1 MEKQIYYVSLET
13 GDILYEKI
21 DEQQQY
27 FEIEAS
33 DEEVNDLKIRMR
45 ELSNLDLK
53 LTWKDLF
60 LLPYHNEKYDRDNDH
75 YTNKLQNILRE
86 IKLLG
91 TDETQQ
97 KFYEMGRQN
106 DTKYNDTPFS

>member
-13 GDILYEKI
+13 GDILHERI
-21 DEQQQY
+21 DDQQQY
-27 FEIEAS
+27 FEIEAN
-33 DEEVNDLKIRMR
+33 EEELNKLKIQLR

-60 LLPYHNEKYDRDNDH
+60 LLPYHNEKYDKDNDH
-75 YTNKLQNILRE
+75 YTNKLQNILHE

-97 KFYEMGRQN
+97 KFYEMDKQN
-106 DTKYNDTPFS
+106 NASYNDSPFS